1 MKLHETHA
9 EQMINTVLDDVLEV
23 VLHQH
28 GSDTGQTDVTHLAL
42 DLVEVQ
48 GEGRDPEPFDISVLC
63 YL

>member
-1 MKLHETHA
+1 
-9 EQMINTVLDDVLEV
+9 MINTVLDDVLEV

-28 GSDTGQTDVTHLAL
+28 GSATGQTDVTHLAF